1 MIVKMIVCD
10 IDGTLVTD
18 KDKKIPTINIEAL
31 KKAQAMGILVTI
43 ASGRVPSSLSD
54 YATTLGILDHC
65 PYVIGAN
72 GGAIL
77 NLKTKEYVYNEI
89 ISYQDT
95 LWAMNIVREFGH
107 DFYLAPLNEQE
118 AYVSQSSIIKDD
130 FFLFR
135 NTDIKAIVLDWNEIP
150 QMRKVVISCH
160 DEQKQ
165 NWLRQQIAVSKTLRT
180 EVTGYGFI
188 EIIPK
193 NVNKWQGILKLIE
206 ILKHKENHHL
216 DSDEIMCFGDQM
228 NDYEMIKNSKY
239 GIALANATPQLK
251 EVAFAVIAKDN
262 NAAGIADYLYKT
274 ILK

>member
-1 MIVKMIVCD
+1 MIVCD

-31 KKAQAMGILVTI
+31 KKAQAMRILVTI

-72 GGAIL
+72 GGAVL
-77 NLKTKEYVYNEI
+77 NLKTKEYVYDEI

-130 FFLFR
+130 LFLFR

-165 NWLRQQIAVSKTLRT
+165 NWLRQQIAVSKTLKT

-206 ILKHKENHHL
+206 VLKYKENHHL

-251 EVAFAVIAKDN
+251 EVAFAVTAKDN